1 MRALWRAWLPG
12 REDRAWGPPGEP
24 APARERAPGEGPRG
38 AGPGGR
44 HGGGGAPEGPGP
56 EGEGVVVGVPLE
68 GAGPD
73 VWRQLRAAD
82 RGQLRE
88 AEAKRRSE
96 AELRHLVNTKAMLRE
111 RVERLQ
117 KEMQE
122 MKQNYECQLTS
133 ESNAVRRLQCEVEVL
148 KAKEEAVASLAPDG
162 GELAYLRSRLT
173 DFALERPCARC
184 KTPFSP
190 LDNPRPEDGDPGEDL
205 CHFHPLPRPRFGRC
219 HDCRLE
225 KTLNACCARC
235 DSCSK
240 GCRSAKTHV
249 S

>member
-1 MRALWRAWLPG
+1 MRGLLRAWLPG
-12 REDRAWGPPGEP
+12 REDRDRARGPPGEP
-24 APARERAPGEGPRG
+24 APGEGPRG
-38 AGPGGR
+38 AGPPAGPSGR
-44 HGGGGAPEGPGP
+44 HGGGGALEGPGA
-56 EGEGVVVGVPLE
+56 GGDGVVVGVPLE

-73 VWRQLRAAD
+73 VWRQLQAAD

-96 AELRHLVNTKAMLRE
+96 AELAHVLNTNAMLRE

-122 MKQNYECQLTS
+122 TKQNYECQLTS
-133 ESNAVRRLQCEVEVL
+133 ESNAVRRLQCEVEML
-148 KAKEEAVASLAPDG
+148 KAREEAVASLAPDG
-162 GELAYLRSRLT
+162 GELAYLRARLT
-173 DFALERPCARC
+173 DFALKRPCARC
-184 KTPFSP
+184 KTPYSP
-190 LDNPRPEDGDPGEDL
+190 LDNPRPEDGEPGEDL

-225 KTLNACCARC
+225 KRLNACCARC